1 MTDPTP
7 RLSPS
12 PLRIALVYAAL
23 AGLWIVFSD
32 QAFEWLFG
40 IPAQITLANMLK
52 GGSFVIATALSLYVL
67 LRYRSANPVGAAPL
81 TGRHNLLPT
90 LTLLATVIT
99 ALTVGVILKTL
110 EHRQDVD
117 IGSTIAWIALTG
129 VLTLFAT
136 ASALLLSRQRQQTLI
151 AQEIAQ
157 SQNERLRA
165 LHLLAAIADS
175 SSEAIF
181 AKDMDNRFI
190 LFNRAAE
197 DLTGKTQAE
206 VLGLDESVLVP
217 PEVAQRQMAD
227 NRKVMDDNISLNI
240 QEEIAFLGDKRTFLT
255 TKGPLHDSEGQV
267 IGLYGI
273 SRDIT
278 ERTKM
283 ETALREREASF
294 RMLTEQI
301 PAIIY
306 RANLDELSQTIYI
319 SPRVQELGYTPEEWL
334 AQPDIWVQS
343 LHPEDRPRVLAE
355 LEAFQAKGGVLSLE
369 YRLRTR
375 VGEWRYFQDEAEI
388 LHNEVGQRLYL
399 QGIMLDVTAR
409 HEIEVE
415 LDSVHTH
422 ANMLVDLLNHS
433 SQAFGQGF
441 SDGSLGFHNPAF
453 LDLVGYT
460 EEELTNIN
468 WVTDL
473 TPPEWLEKE
482 QEKLAE
488 LHRTGKSVT
497 YEKEYL
503 RKDGSRVPIELLV
516 HLIRDEAGLPK
527 YYYAFITDISERK
540 QTQAALLRQTEE
552 LRRHNEELE
561 RFNRATV
568 GRELDMIRLKQQIN
582 EMALRLGDAPPYSL
596 DFLDQPEK
604 ESIS

>member
-1 MTDPTP
+1 MTDPAP
-7 RLSPS
+7 RPSPS

-23 AGLWIVFSD
+23 GGLWIVFSD

-40 IPAQITLANMLK
+40 IPAQVTLANMLK
-52 GGSFVIATALSLYVL
+52 GGTFVIVTALSLFVL
-67 LRYRSANPVGAAPL
+67 LRFRSANPVSEIAL
-81 TGRHNLLPT
+81 TGRHSLLPT
-90 LTLLATVIT
+90 LAVLATVIT
-99 ALTVGVILKTL
+99 ALTVGVILNTL
-110 EHRQDVD
+110 EHRQHVD
-117 IGSTIAWIALTG
+117 ISSTIAWIALTG

-136 ASALLLSRQRQQTLI
+136 ASGLLLSRQRQQTLI

-157 SQNERLRA
+157 SQAERLRA

-197 DLTGKTQAE
+197 ALTGKTQAE
-206 VLGLDESVLVP
+206 VLGLDESALFP

-227 NRKVMDDNISLNI
+227 NRKVMDGNLTLNL
-240 QEEIAFLGDKRTFLT
+240 QEEAVFLDDKRTFLT
-255 TKGPLHDSEGQV
+255 TKGPLHDSEGRV

-273 SRDIT
+273 SHDIT
-278 ERTKM
+278 VRTQM
-283 ETALREREASF
+283 EAALREREASF

-334 AQPDIWVQS
+334 AQPDIWLKS
-343 LHPEDRPRVLAE
+343 LHPDDLPRVLAD
-355 LEAFQAKGGVLSLE
+355 LGAFQAKGGVLSLK
-369 YRLRTR
+369 YRIRTR
-375 VGEWRYFQDEAEI
+375 AGEWRYFQDEAEAMHDEAG
-388 LHNEVGQRLYL
+388 LPLYL

-415 LDSVHTH
+415 LDSAYTH
-422 ANMLVDLLNHS
+422 ANMLVDLLNYS
-433 SQAFGQGF
+433 SQPFAQGF
-441 SDGSLGFHNPAF
+441 PDGRLGFHNLAF
-453 LDLVGYT
+453 LNLIGYS
-460 EEELTNIN
+460 EEELAQIS
-468 WVTDL
+468 WAIDL
-473 TPPEWLEKE
+473 TPPEWLEME
-482 QEKLAE
+482 QAKLAE

-503 RKDGSRVPIELLV
+503 RQDGSRVPIELLV
-516 HLIRDEAGLPK
+516 HLIRDEADQPK

-540 QTQAALLRQTEE
+540 QAQNALLRQTEE

-561 RFNRATV
+561 RFNRASV

-582 EMALRLGDAPPYSL
+582 EKALRLGEAPPYSL
-596 DFLDQPEK
+596 DFLDQPDTGRK
-604 ESIS
+604 P